1 MAKLISDAS
10 VAELQRHPDFEAAV
24 AASMRGSIEL
34 HQGGKLSNW
43 ILNDRARAW
52 FGHALLY
59 LHAAARPDDPL
70 SGLTPAR
77 IRDLAVGA
85 GICSAGRAAAMLSLM
100 RVAGYLERAPVAGDK
115 RVRRLAPTAKL
126 LDVQRQRL
134 RRQFEAIAIVL
145 PEAQAV
151 LASLGRPEFE
161 NALALA
167 IGEEFMSGT
176 RLLSRSPDLKPFAE
190 YSAGM
195 VVLFSLMLATEQ
207 QGSFAI
213 GNSIAVSISEL
224 ARRFRVS
231 RTQVLRL
238 LREAEED
245 GFLARAATN
254 YESVV
259 LRSKLKRDML
269 NMFAMIF
276 LLLAGAAAEA
286 TAATRAAA

>member
-1 MAKLISDAS
+1 MTKLISDAS
-10 VAELQRHPDFEAAV
+10 IAELQRHPKFEAAV

-34 HQGGKLSNW
+34 HQSGNLSNW

-59 LHAAARPDDPL
+59 LHATARPGDPL

-77 IRDLAVGA
+77 IKDLAVEA

-100 RVAGYLERAPVAGDK
+100 RVAGYLERAPVTGDK

-145 PEAQAV
+145 PEAHGT
-151 LASLGRPEFE
+151 LASLGVPEFE

-176 RLLSRSPDLKPFAE
+176 RLLSHSPDLKPFAE

-195 VVLFSLMLATEQ
+195 VVLFSLMLATVS

-213 GNSIAVSISEL
+213 GGPIAVSISEL

-238 LREAEED
+238 LREAEE
-245 GFLARAATN
+245 GGLLARAGTN

-259 LRSKLKRDML
+259 LCPKLKRDML
-269 NMFAMIF
+269 NMFAVIYLF
-276 LLLAGAAAEA
+276 LTGAAAEA
-286 TAATRAAA
+286 AAATRAAA

>member
-1 MAKLISDAS
+1 MAKLISHAS
-10 VAELQRHPDFEAAV
+10 VTELQQHPKFETAV

-34 HQGGKLSNW
+34 HQSGRLSNW

-59 LHAAARPDDPL
+59 LHATAQPGDPQ

-77 IRDLAVGA
+77 IKDLAVEA
-85 GICSAGRAAAMLSLM
+85 GICSAGRATAMLSLM
-100 RVAGYLERAPVAGDK
+100 RAAGYLERAPGTADK
-115 RVRRLAPTAKL
+115 RVRRLAPTVKL

-145 PEAQAV
+145 PEAQGA

-167 IGEEFMSGT
+167 IGQEFMSGT
-176 RLLSRSPDLKPFAE
+176 RLLSYAPDLEPFAE

-195 VVLFSLMLATEQ
+195 VVLFSLMLATKAQ
-207 QGSFAI
+207 DSFAI
-213 GNSIAVSISEL
+213 GGPLAVSISEL

-231 RTQVLRL
+231 RTQILRL
-238 LREAEED
+238 LREAEET
-245 GFLARAATN
+245 GFLARMGTN
-254 YESVV
+254 YESIV
-259 LRSKLKRDML
+259 LRPKLKRDML
-269 NMFAMIF
+269 NMFAAICLF
-276 LLLAGAAAEA
+276 LAGAAAA
-286 TAATRAAA
+286 AAAATRAAA

>member
-1 MAKLISDAS
+1 MTKSISDAS
-10 VAELQRHPDFEAAV
+10 LAELQRHPEFEVAV
-24 AASMRGSIEL
+24 AGSMRGSIEL
-34 HQGGKLSNW
+34 HQSGNLSNW

-59 LHAAARPDDPL
+59 LHATARPGDPL

-77 IRDLAVGA
+77 VKDLAVAA
-85 GICSAGRAAAMLSLM
+85 GICSAGRAAAMLALM
-100 RVAGYLERAPVAGDK
+100 RAAGYLERAPATGDK

-145 PEAQAV
+145 PEAQGAV
-151 LASLGRPEFE
+151 ASLGSPDFE

-195 VVLFSLMLATEQ
+195 VVLFSLMLAAEP

-213 GNSIAVSISEL
+213 GGPLAVSISAL
-224 ARRFRVS
+224 SRRFRVS

-238 LREAEED
+238 LREAEEG
-245 GFLARAATN
+245 GFLARATTN

-259 LRSKLKRDML
+259 LCPKLKRDML
-269 NMFAMIF
+269 NMFAVVYLF
-276 LLLAGAAAEA
+276 LAGAAAEA
-286 TAATRAAA
+286 AAATRAAA

>member
-1 MAKLISDAS
+1 MVKLISDAS
-10 VAELQRHPDFEAAV
+10 IAELQQHPKFEAAV

-34 HQGGKLSNW
+34 HQSSNLSNW

-59 LHAAARPDDPL
+59 LHATARPDDPL

-77 IRDLAVGA
+77 IKDLAVEA

-100 RVAGYLERAPVAGDK
+100 RVAGYLERAPDTGDK

-145 PEAQAV
+145 PEAQAA

-167 IGEEFMSGT
+167 IGEEFLSGT
-176 RLLSRSPDLKPFAE
+176 RLLSSSPDLEPFAE

-195 VVLFSLMLATEQ
+195 VVLFSLVLATES
-207 QGSFAI
+207 QGSFAT
-213 GNSIAVSISEL
+213 GGALAVSISEL

-238 LREAEED
+238 LREAEEG
-245 GFLARAATN
+245 GFLERTGTN
-254 YESVV
+254 YGSVM
-259 LRSKLKRDML
+259 LRPKLKRDLL
-269 NMFAMIF
+269 NMFAMIYLF
-276 LLLAGAAAEA
+276 LTGAAAEA
-286 TAATRAAA
+286 AAATRAAA